1 MKKIIIIILTIV
13 ISYTAFAGCA
23 PSEVYPVDIG
33 VSPVSTEAPITTE
46 APEVETVPTTEDPA
60 EAEANGGWAIGD
72 EVWFVEWDE
81 HHSGWPYPGIVIDI
95 GDEHLIISRGWNAD
109 GERIVAHL
117 DDCYTTY
124 DEAWAATGKTVVA
137 GEGCC

>member
-1 MKKIIIIILTIV
+1 MKKIIAIV
-13 ISYTAFAGCA
+13 LLAVMACMMFAGCTVEDQILEIYTQPEQTVA
-23 PSEVYPVDIG
+23 TEETEPPV
-33 VSPVSTEAPITTE
+33 
-46 APEVETVPTTEDPA
+46 VETVPTTEDPT

-95 GDEHLIISRGWNAD
+95 GDELLIISRGWNAD
-109 GERIVAHL
+109 GEQIVAHL

-137 GEGCC
+137 GGGC